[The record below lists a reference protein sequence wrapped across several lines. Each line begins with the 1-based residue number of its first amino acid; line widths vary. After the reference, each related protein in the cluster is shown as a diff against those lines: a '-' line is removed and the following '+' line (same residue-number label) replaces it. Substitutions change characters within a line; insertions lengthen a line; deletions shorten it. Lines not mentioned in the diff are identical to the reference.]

1 MLIYIGMY
9 GRKFFLFCDIEV
21 YTFFKIIGQIGQI
34 PLENIRLCVP
44 SFEHGG
50 GEGCNSADKKPAMS
64 RRLEA
69 PDGSLV
75 RMWGCSGEGHTHLR
89 ESLSL

>member
-50 GEGCNSADKKPAMS
+50 GEGCNSADKKLCRGGWRHRPVAWF
-64 RRLEA
+64 RLFRWIA
-69 PDGSLV
+69 GLPWDND
-75 RMWGCSGEGHTHLR
+75 R
-89 ESLSL
+89 